1 MKQRI
6 AILVLALGFFGWLFY
21 SSQREGRVVCEGCIT
36 YGGNTSCTKAAA
48 STREDSLRQLTTV
61 ACTELAGGM
70 TDSIMCNQ
78 SEAEKVNCTGAADAE
93 APASRY

>member
-1 MKQRI
+1 MKQKI

-36 YGGNTSCTKAAA
+36 YGGHTSCAKAAA
-48 STREDSLRQLTTV
+48 ATKEDSLRQLTTI

-78 SEAEKVNCTGAADAE
+78 SEPDKTNCTGAEDAE
-93 APASRY
+93 APAGRY

>member
-1 MKQRI
+1 MNQKI

-21 SSQREGRVVCEGCIT
+21 SAQREGRVVCEGCIT
-36 YGGNTSCTKAAA
+36 YGGNTSCAKAAGA
-48 STREDSLRQLTTV
+48 TKEDSLRQLTTI

-78 SEAEKVNCTGAADAE
+78 SNPEKTSCTGAADAE
-93 APASRY
+93 APESRY

>member
-6 AILVLALGFFGWLFY
+6 ILLALGLGFFGWLFY
-21 SSQREGRVVCEGCIT
+21 SSEMEGRIICEGCIT
-36 YGGNTSCTKAAA
+36 YGGNTACAKAAA
-48 STREDSLRQLTTV
+48 ATREDSLRQLTTI

-78 SEAEKVNCTGAADAE
+78 SEPDKANCTVAADTDE
-93 APASRY
+93 PGSRY